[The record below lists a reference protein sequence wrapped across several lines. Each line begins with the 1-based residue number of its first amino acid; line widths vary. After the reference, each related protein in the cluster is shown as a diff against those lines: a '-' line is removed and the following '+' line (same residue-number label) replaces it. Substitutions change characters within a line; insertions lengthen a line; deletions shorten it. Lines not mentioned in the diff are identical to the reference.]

1 MAHST
6 LGPPFLK
13 RIVVLPERVGA
24 TGYPFSL
31 PIFKGR
37 PFELAFDRPITLF
50 VGDNGTGKSTLLEAI
65 ARHCGFNLGG
75 GSRDNAYATDAADM
89 PLAEAL
95 RFSWLPKV
103 TNGFFLR
110 AESYFN
116 FASYIEGIRA
126 EGADESAKIAR
137 IWGDTGLHDQSHGQ
151 SLITLFRRRLG
162 SERRAL
168 YLLDEP
174 EAALSPKR
182 QLEFLALLHDWAES
196 GNVQAIV
203 VTHSPILMGFPEAAL
218 LSFDGGRI
226 REVAYRDIDHYRLT
240 LDFLADP
247 EDGFARAVAD
257 AKEADARQKKAQPK
271 KKR

>member
-1 MAHST
+1 MAN
-6 LGPPFLK
+6 LGSPFLK
-13 RIVVLPERVGA
+13 RIALLPEKTRD
-24 TGYPFSL
+24 GYPFSL
-31 PIFKGR
+31 PIFKDR
-37 PFELAFDRPITLF
+37 PFELAFERPVTLF

-65 ARHCGFNLGG
+65 AQHCGFNLGG

-89 PLAEAL
+89 PLAQAL

-126 EGADESAKIAR
+126 EWAGAIGET
-137 IWGDTGLHDQSHGQ
+137 WGDRSLHEQSHGQ

-162 SERRAL
+162 SERRAI

-174 EAALSPKR
+174 EAALSPRR
-182 QLEFLALLHDWAES
+182 QLEFLALLHDWTES

-203 VTHSPILMGFPEAAL
+203 VTHSPILMGFPEATL
-218 LSFDGGRI
+218 LSFDGGHI
-226 REVAYRDIDHYRLT
+226 RKVDYRDIDHYRLT

-257 AKEADARQKKAQPK
+257 AKEATAQQEKAQPK

>member
-1 MAHST
+1 M
-6 LGPPFLK
+6 
-13 RIVVLPERVGA
+13 LPEYVG
-24 TGYPFSL
+24 TTTYPFSL
-31 PIFKGR
+31 PIFNGR
-37 PFELAFDRPITLF
+37 PFDLAFDRPITLF

-116 FASYIEGIRA
+116 FASYIEGLRA
-126 EGADESAKIAR
+126 EGHPGIAET
-137 IWGDTGLHDQSHGQ
+137 WGDTGLHDQSHGQ

-162 SERRAL
+162 SDRRAL

-196 GNVQAIV
+196 GNIQAIV
-203 VTHSPILMGFPEAAL
+203 VTHSPILMGFPDATL

-226 REVAYRDIDHYRLT
+226 REVGYRDIDHYRLT

-257 AKEADARQKKAQPK
+257 AKEAAGRQEKIQRK

>member
-1 MAHST
+1 MAALS
-6 LGPPFLK
+6 PPFLRK
-13 RIVVLPERVGA
+13 LTLLTDRPGNA
-24 TGYPFSL
+24 YPFSL
-31 PIFKGR
+31 PIFRAR
-37 PFELAFDRPITLF
+37 PFELGFERPITFF

-75 GSRDNAYATDAADM
+75 GSRDNSYATDQPDQ
-89 PLAEAL
+89 PLADAL

-126 EGADESAKIAR
+126 EDADASAKTAQV
-137 IWGDTGLHDQSHGQ
+137 WGDTGLHDQSQGQ

-162 SERRAL
+162 SDRRAI

-174 EAALSPKR
+174 EAALSPRR
-182 QLEFLALLHDWAES
+182 QLEFLALLRGWAQS
-196 GNVQAIV
+196 GNVQAIIA
-203 VTHSPILMGFPEAAL
+203 THSPILMGFPEATL
-218 LSFDGGRI
+218 LSFDGGGI
-226 REVAYRDIDHYRLT
+226 HAVAYRDTDHYRIT

-247 EDGFARAVAD
+247 DQGVARALA
-257 AKEADARQKKAQPK
+257 AAEAQGTGQRESQRK
-271 KKR
+271 KKRDSM

>member
-1 MAHST
+1 M
-6 LGPPFLK
+6 
-13 RIVVLPERVGA
+13 LPERVGG

-31 PIFKGR
+31 PIFKDR
-37 PFELAFDRPITLF
+37 PFELTFERPITFF

-89 PLAEAL
+89 PLAAAL

-116 FASYIEGIRA
+116 FASYIEGLRA
-126 EGADESAKIAR
+126 EGHPGIAHT
-137 IWGDTGLHDQSHGQ
+137 WGDTGLHDQSHGQ

-162 SERRAL
+162 SDRRAI

-174 EAALSPKR
+174 EAALSPRR
-182 QLEFLALLHDWAES
+182 QLEFLALLHDWAQS
-196 GNVQAIV
+196 GNVQAII
-203 VTHSPILMGFPEAAL
+203 VTHSPIVMGFPGATI
-218 LSFDGGRI
+218 LSFDGGHI
-226 REVAYRDIDHYRLT
+226 HEIAYRDIDHYRIT

-247 EDGFARAVAD
+247 ETGFARAVAASGKPQRK
-257 AKEADARQKKAQPK
+257 AKR
-271 KKR
+271 

>member
-1 MAHST
+1 MAS
-6 LGPPFLK
+6 LVPPFLK
-13 RIVVLPERVGA
+13 RLALLPEKTRD
-24 TGYPFSL
+24 GYPFSL
-31 PIFKGR
+31 PIFKDR
-37 PFELAFDRPITLF
+37 PFELSFDRPITFF

-65 ARHCGFNLGG
+65 AKHCGFNLGG

-116 FASYIEGIRA
+116 FASYIDAIGTEWRGPIT
-126 EGADESAKIAR
+126 ET
-137 IWGDTGLHDQSHGQ
+137 WGDRPLQEQSHGQ
-151 SLITLFRRRLG
+151 SLMTLFRRRLG
-162 SERRAL
+162 SERRAI

-203 VTHSPILMGFPEAAL
+203 VTHSPILMGFPDATL
-218 LSFDGGRI
+218 LSFDGERI

-247 EDGFARAVAD
+247 EDGYARAVAE
-257 AKEADARQKKAQPK
+257 AKEASAQQAKTQPK

>member
-1 MAHST
+1 MANLES
-6 LGPPFLK
+6 PFLK
-13 RIVVLPERVGA
+13 RIALLPEKTRD
-24 TGYPFSL
+24 GYPFSL
-31 PIFKGR
+31 PIFKKR
-37 PFELAFDRPITLF
+37 PFELAFDRPITFF

-65 ARHCGFNLGG
+65 AKHCGFNLGG

-116 FASYIEGIRA
+116 FASYIEGLRA
-126 EGADESAKIAR
+126 EGHPAIFQT
-137 IWGDTGLHDQSHGQ
+137 WGDTGLHDQSHGP

-162 SERRAL
+162 SERRAV

-203 VTHSPILMGFPEAAL
+203 VTHSPILMGFPDATL

-257 AKEADARQKKAQPK
+257 AKEAAAQQERNQPK
-271 KKR
+271 KKPKKKR

>member
-1 MAHST
+1 MSS
-6 LGPPFLK
+6 LSPPFLK
-13 RIVVLPERVGA
+13 RVSLLPDKTA
-24 TGYPFSL
+24 PGYPFDL
-31 PIFKGR
+31 PIFRYGE
-37 PFELAFDRPITLF
+37 FVLAFERPITFF

-65 ARHCGFNLGG
+65 AKHCGFNLGG
-75 GSRDNAYATDAADM
+75 GSRSNSYATDAADM
-89 PLAEAL
+89 PLAQAL

-116 FASYIEGIRA
+116 FASYIESIRA
-126 EGADESAKIAR
+126 EGVVERAHIER
-137 IWGDTGLHDQSHGQ
+137 VWGKTGLHDQSHGQ
-151 SLITLFRRRLG
+151 SLINLFRRRLG
-162 SERRAL
+162 SDRRAI

-182 QLEFLALLHDWAES
+182 QLEFLALLNDWAQS

-203 VTHSPILMGFPEAAL
+203 ATHSPIIMGFPDATL

-226 REVAYRDIDHYRLT
+226 REVAYRDVDHYRLT

-247 EDGFARAVAD
+247 GAGTARAIAAATAD
-257 AKEADARQKKAQPK
+257 AAHQARKGKAQ
-271 KKR
+271 R